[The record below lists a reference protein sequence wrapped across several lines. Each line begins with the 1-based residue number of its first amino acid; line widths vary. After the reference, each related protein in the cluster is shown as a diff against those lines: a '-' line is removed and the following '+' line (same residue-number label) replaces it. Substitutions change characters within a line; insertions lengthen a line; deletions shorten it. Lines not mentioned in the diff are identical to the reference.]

1 MVGTRNIFLV
11 GMPGVGKSTVGRLL
25 AGELGRTFVDSDEEI
40 VRRNG
45 VEIATIFE
53 IEGEAGFRE
62 REAAVINALTLTSPI
77 VLATGGG
84 AILREDNRR
93 NLRERGLV
101 VYLRASL
108 DMLEARTQKKR
119 SNQATSRI
127 RPLLEG
133 SNRRM
138 MLESLLSARGPLYE
152 QTAHLIVDSSAAPRA
167 KFLQKLLDAVAEVPA
182 DPDRPTSN

>member
-1 MVGTRNIFLV
+1 MTVSGNVFLV

-25 AGELGRTFVDSDEEI
+25 AGALGREFVDSDEEI

-45 VEIATIFE
+45 VEIAMIFE

-62 REAAVINALTLTSPI
+62 REAAVINLLTLRSPI

-84 AILREDNRR
+84 AILREDSRR
-93 NLRERGLV
+93 ILRERGLV

-119 SNQATSRI
+119 GNKATLRT
-127 RPLLEG
+127 RPL
-133 SNRRM
+133 
-138 MLESLLSARGPLYE
+138 
-152 QTAHLIVDSSAAPRA
+152 
-167 KFLQKLLDAVAEVPA
+167 
-182 DPDRPTSN
+182 

>member
-1 MVGTRNIFLV
+1 MTVSRNVFLV

-25 AGELGRTFVDSDEEI
+25 AGALGREFIDSDEEI

-45 VEIATIFE
+45 VEIAMIFE

-62 REAAVINALTLTSPI
+62 REAAVINLLTLRSPI

-84 AILREDNRR
+84 AILREDSRR
-93 NLRERGLV
+93 ILRERGLV

-119 SNQATSRI
+119 GNQTTSRT
-127 RPLLEG
+127 RHFLRAP
-133 SNRRM
+133 
-138 MLESLLSARGPLYE
+138 
-152 QTAHLIVDSSAAPRA
+152 IV
-167 KFLQKLLDAVAEVPA
+167 V
-182 DPDRPTSN
+182 

>member
-1 MVGTRNIFLV
+1 MTRNIFLV
-11 GMPGVGKSTVGRLL
+11 GMPGAGKSTVGRLL
-25 AGELGRTFVDSDEEI
+25 AGALGQTFIDSDEEI
-40 VRRNG
+40 VQRNG

-62 REAAVINALTLTSPI
+62 RETAVINALTSKSPI

-93 NLRERGLV
+93 ILRERGLV

-108 DMLEARTQKKR
+108 DMLEARTQKKHGNGTTTR
-119 SNQATSRI
+119 V

-133 SNRRM
+133 PNRRAA
-138 MLESLLSARGPLYE
+138 LESLLKLRGPLYE
-152 QTAHLIVDSSAAPRA
+152 QCAHLVVDSGAAPRA
-167 KFLQKLLDAVAEVPA
+167 KFLQKLLEAIAEA
-182 DPDRPTSN
+182 TSGPGETSGS